1 MASQAESAQ
10 RAREE
15 LAAEYDF
22 VDVDRAD
29 VIIALGGDGFL
40 LHSLHQYQEA
50 GVPIYGMNLGTLGFL
65 MNEYRKE
72 DLMERIRRAN
82 PEPLNPLRMV
92 VTDASGRAHEHYAFN
107 EVSLIRLSHQSAN
120 IRVTVN
126 DRERIARLV
135 CDGILVAT
143 PAGSTHRFDCSAGSD
158 VLGELLHVRRRWVKS
173 PRSRPPPTTVT
184 ILCRMAVGC
193 LGTTLGTRETE
204 QSGIVRTRRR
214 WPPSDVPYFVWS
226 NYRELAQPKA
236 LELTFNP
243 MSALDGPAPP
253 FSPS

>member
-1 MASQAESAQ
+1 VPVQQVACVASQAESAQ
-10 RAREE
+10 HAREE

-40 LHSLHQYQEA
+40 LHSLHQYQDA

-72 DLMERIRRAN
+72 DLMERIHRAN

-92 VTDASGRAHEHYAFN
+92 ATDASGRAHEHCAFN

-126 DRERIARLV
+126 DRERIAKLV

-143 PAGSTHRFDCSAGSD
+143 PAGSTAYNLSAHGPILPLGSL
-158 VLGELLHVRRRWVKS
+158 VLALTPISPFRPRRWAGALIAHDSVVALENLDPDK
-173 PRSRPPPTTVT
+173 RPLSASADFIEVQNVVSVVVQEDRTRTVT
-184 ILCRMAVGC
+184 VLFDPDHSLEERIFG
-193 LGTTLGTRETE
+193 E
-204 QSGIVRTRRR
+204 Q
-214 WPPSDVPYFVWS
+214 F
-226 NYRELAQPKA
+226 AH
-236 LELTFNP
+236 
-243 MSALDGPAPP
+243 
-253 FSPS
+253 